1 MEVLNAWKFSQI
13 KKTFINILIKL
24 KLAFMKSLLC
34 FKGLIDSEVEKMNQM
49 SMVYSE
55 EKLTLGLILL
65 LIFLTVVQL
74 WWGTLRWNFT
84 TIEIGIT
91 FNCDIGLQEFLLQ
104 LKKKSM
110 FLRKLIWFASKAI
123 LRLFNFDVKQHKK
136 QFYRIFIE

>member
-55 EKLTLGLILL
+55 EKVTLGLILL

-74 WWGTLRWNFT
+74 WRGTLR
-84 TIEIGIT
+84 
-91 FNCDIGLQEFLLQ
+91 
-104 LKKKSM
+104 
-110 FLRKLIWFASKAI
+110 
-123 LRLFNFDVKQHKK
+123 
-136 QFYRIFIE
+136 